1 MSDFHMYLGA
11 VVAVKDDRYSVVL
24 GHEPDVLGTSY
35 SPQDGRLLPGVLD
48 SLSGEEGSSS
58 VRKLQ

>member
-1 MSDFHMYLGA
+1 MKNFHIYLCA

-24 GHEPDVLGTSY
+24 GHEPDVLSTSN
-35 SPQDGRLLPGVLD
+35 SPQDSRLLPGVLD

>member
-1 MSDFHMYLGA
+1 MYLCA

-35 SPQDGRLLPGVLD
+35 RPQDSRLLPSVLD
-48 SLSGEEGSSS
+48 SLSGKEGSSS